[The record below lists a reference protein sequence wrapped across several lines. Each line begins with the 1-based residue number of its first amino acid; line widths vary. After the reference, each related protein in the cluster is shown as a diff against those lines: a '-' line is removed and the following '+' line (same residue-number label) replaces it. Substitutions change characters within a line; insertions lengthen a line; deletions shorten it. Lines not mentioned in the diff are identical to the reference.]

1 MKKLILISI
10 LAWIGIQSLALAAS
24 DDKGIKFYK
33 GSWDELMRE
42 AKKQNKPFFIDFWAT
57 WCGPCKMLN
66 ATTFRDERVGEFAN
80 QHFLAYKMD
89 VDQAENKMIAAKYQ
103 IQVLPTIVFFNAK
116 AEEIGR
122 FTGYRPPEAFL
133 QELNKYA
140 EGSSLRKSK
149 KDDKKSG
156 AVGHFKFEDYVK
168 IKTDYSR
175 QITEPQAF
183 KSDSLIA
190 LVAEARQL
198 GGRKEDLLL
207 DGVVA
212 RARQNGL
219 GEQLWLI
226 DAAYALG
233 ARDYTGFIRLVH
245 PRFESRQLE
254 PPLLHWCA
262 VQFITADL
270 DDIPAEPMQWINA
283 LIRQGNRAE
292 YYDTK
297 AALLLRD
304 KKYEAALEASREAQK
319 NAAIQNYPEDS
330 AKILEGLALKGK

>member
-1 MKKLILISI
+1 MKKLILIFMLFWLGFQCS
-10 LAWIGIQSLALAAS
+10 AFAS
-24 DDKGIKFYK
+24 GDDKGIKFYK

-80 QHFLAYKMD
+80 AHFLAYKMD
-89 VDQAENKMIAAKYQ
+89 VDQPENKMISAKYQ

-116 AEEIGR
+116 GEEMGR
-122 FTGYRPPEAFL
+122 FSGYRPPEAFL
-133 QELNKYA
+133 QELMKYA
-140 EGSSLRKSK
+140 DGAPSRKGK
-149 KDDKKSG
+149 KDDKKAG
-156 AVGHFKFEDYVK
+156 AAGQFKFDDYVK
-168 IKTDYSR
+168 LKTDYSR
-175 QITEPQAF
+175 KVTEPQAF

-190 LVAEARQL
+190 LMAEARQL

-207 DGVVA
+207 DGVIK
-212 RARQNGL
+212 RAQTNGL
-219 GEQLWLI
+219 TEQLWLL

-233 ARDYTGFIRLVH
+233 ARDYAGFVKLVH
-245 PRFESRQLE
+245 PRFEGRQLE
-254 PPLLHWCA
+254 SPLLHWCA

-283 LIRQGNRAE
+283 LIRQSSRAE
-292 YYDTK
+292 YFDTK

-304 KKYEAALEASREAQK
+304 KKYDAALEASREAQK
-319 NAAIQNYPEDS
+319 HAAMQNYPEES
-330 AKILEGLALKGK
+330 VKILEALAQKGS